1 MHDWIWCKLEASYCI
16 LELIKVDDTVTN
28 FGERNNIQLILV
40 QILLTSMLIFV
51 LNKTLL
57 DFYNSSVIVIIN
69 GIGSYD
75 FDRNKKNIKR
85 EFMNNMILSF

>member
-1 MHDWIWCKLEASYCI
+1 MHHWIWCKLEASYCI
-16 LELIKVDDTVTN
+16 LELIKVDDTN
-28 FGERNNIQLILV
+28 LGERNNIQLILV

-75 FDRNKKNIKR
+75 FDRNKNNIKR